1 MKVLVTGATGYVG
14 AAVVRRL
21 EADGHA
27 VRPFSRASGGDI
39 ANPASVE
46 EAMDGVDAAVN
57 LVAILEGSP
66 ELFDQVVAGGARN
79 IVAAARAAGVRR
91 LLHMS
96 ALGVTEKHAPLTG
109 YWGAKWKAKRAVI
122 ESDRDWTVFGR
133 ASSSAGGGAFA
144 GSSA

>member
-39 ANPASVE
+39 ADPASVE

-66 ELFDQVVAGGARN
+66 EQFDQVVVGAR
-79 IVAAARAAGVRR
+79 ATSSPRR
-91 LLHMS
+91 
-96 ALGVTEKHAPLTG
+96 ERP
-109 YWGAKWKAKRAVI
+109 
-122 ESDRDWTVFGR
+122 
-133 ASSSAGGGAFA
+133 AFA
-144 GSSA
+144 GSCT